1 MSRDDET
8 LNRRSYLTYV
18 GGTAAAVGL
27 AGCADE
33 ETPAEEPDDTDDT
46 DDTDDED
53 AQLLREFDEEL
64 PEDPSRL
71 ELLQHANGLAS
82 ALSPWVYLH
91 QQYSIYGLSDDIEWE
106 VREDEDIIARQIE
119 TDLEEMT
126 ITQGTFPT
134 TLDPMGH
141 NDTPTYNVVDQAY
154 EPVLY
159 RDLDGDVIASIA
171 TDWERVDDN
180 TVELEIR
187 DGVTFH
193 TGTELTA
200 EDVAFSINRTNNPDV
215 SDQAGVIGNIDEA
228 YAEDGSV
235 VVELNAVEPAIFRN
249 FSSFGRVM
257 EQEWTEERSTGELAT
272 EINGTGAY
280 ELEEFADGSRVVFE
294 RYDDYWGE
302 NDASDRVVF
311 NVVADEGTRV
321 DRLLS
326 GESDLITNVNPRDIS
341 EVNEADN
348 ASIGGVPSIRTIFL
362 VMNDAKEPFDS
373 LEFRQAMNFAVE
385 VNAIIENILNGFG
398 DRTSQPTLQGHNGH
412 NPRMEPYGHDPER
425 AEALVEESG
434 HAGAEITVH
443 TTSGRYL
450 RDTDI
455 AESLAAQIDDL
466 DNVSADAD
474 LRETSSLFAE
484 TLDGDQET
492 SPGIFL
498 LGWGNPTLDA
508 NYVLEPW
515 FTPDSIFSHFTDEDL
530 VDLIDRSNEI
540 AD

>member
-373 LEFRQAMNFAVE
+373 LEFRQAMNFAVD

-515 FTPDSIFSHFTDEDL
+515 FTPDSIFSHFTDEEL

>member
-1 MSRDDET
+1 MSRDNDS
-8 LNRRSYLTYV
+8 LNRRTYLKYV
-18 GGTAAAVGL
+18 GGTAATVGL
-27 AGCADE
+27 AGCADDDD
-33 ETPAEEPDDTDDT
+33 PDGSDPGDSDDDVDDSDDT
-46 DDTDDED
+46 
-53 AQLLREFDEEL
+53 QLLREFDEEL

-71 ELLQHANGLAS
+71 ELLEHANGLAS
-82 ALSPWVYLH
+82 TLSPWVFLH
-91 QQYSIYGLSDDIEWE
+91 QQYSIYGLSEDIEWE

-126 ITQGTFPT
+126 VTQGTFPT
-134 TLDPMGH
+134 TLDPVGH
-141 NDTPTYNVVDQAY
+141 NDTPTYNVIDQAY

-159 RDLDGDVIASIA
+159 RNLDGDVIGLIA
-171 TDWERVDDN
+171 TDWERLDDN
-180 TVELEIR
+180 TVSFEIR

-193 TGTELTA
+193 SGNELTA
-200 EDVAFSINRTNNPDV
+200 EDVAFSINRANDPDV

-257 EQEWTEERSTGELAT
+257 EKEWTEERSTGDLAT

-280 ELEEFADGSRVVFE
+280 ELEEFSDGSQVEFV

-311 NVVADEGTRV
+311 NAVADEGTRV

-326 GESDLITNVNPRDIS
+326 GESELITNVNPRDIS

-373 LEFRQAMNFAVE
+373 IEFRQAMNFAVD
-385 VNAIIENILNGFG
+385 VGAIIDNILNGFG

-434 HAGAEITVH
+434 YTDAEITVH

-455 AESLAAQIDDL
+455 AESLASQINDL

-484 TLDGDQET
+484 TLDGDQDT

-515 FTPDSIFSHFTDEDL
+515 FTESIFQHFSDDEL
-530 VDLIDRSNEI
+530 ADLIDRSNEI

>member
-515 FTPDSIFSHFTDEDL
+515 FTPDSIFSHFTDEEL